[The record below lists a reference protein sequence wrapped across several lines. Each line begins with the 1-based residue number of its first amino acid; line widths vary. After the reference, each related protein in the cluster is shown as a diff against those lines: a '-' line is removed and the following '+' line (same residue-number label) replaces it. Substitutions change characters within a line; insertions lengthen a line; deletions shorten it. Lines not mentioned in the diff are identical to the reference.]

1 MKRLHWNKHLRLVLK
16 HLLGWICIVL
26 GIVMLVMPGQ
36 GILTLLAGIYLL
48 ADEVPM
54 FGRIKAW
61 LQHRFPKA
69 AAVAERMKERFHKKT
84 TEHTDP
90 CEREE
95 RMSNNEHGISNNEQ
109 KKIG

>member
-1 MKRLHWNKHLRLVLK
+1 VKRLLWNKHTRLVLK
-16 HLLGWICIVL
+16 HLLGWLCIVL
-26 GIVMLVMPGQ
+26 GIIMLVTPGQ

-69 AAVAERMKERFHKKT
+69 AAAAERMKDRFKKK
-84 TEHTDP
+84 DL
-90 CEREE
+90 
-95 RMSNNEHGISNNEQ
+95 
-109 KKIG
+109 